1 MRAAFP
7 PTPPPSAEDERLFL
21 CPDRDGCGFVPS
33 TR

>member
-1 MRAAFP
+1 MA
-7 PTPPPSAEDERLFL
+7 PTSPPPPPADDERLFV